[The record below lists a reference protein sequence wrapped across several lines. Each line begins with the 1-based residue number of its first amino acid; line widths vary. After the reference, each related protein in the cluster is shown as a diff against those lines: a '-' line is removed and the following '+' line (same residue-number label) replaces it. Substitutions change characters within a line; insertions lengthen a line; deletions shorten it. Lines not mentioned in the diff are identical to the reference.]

1 MGRRGESVFRRK
13 DGRWEARYSLGKD
26 AVTGKTKYRS
36 VYGRTYSE
44 AKENRVQAM
53 QKVYVPQKNNCFI
66 DAARMWLEEK
76 ELGIKE
82 QTYRRYRQC
91 IDTHIIPYFG
101 SVKCAAITQNAID
114 EFLKQKRL
122 SGRLDGKGGLSQS
135 TIRGLC
141 IILQSILLFAHQK
154 KLGIPE
160 MIRLKKPRIEKKK
173 ISVLKQ
179 NEQKQLE
186 VVLLEAPTDANL
198 AVYLAL
204 HTGMR
209 IGEICAL
216 RWSDID
222 LAEHLLYVRG
232 TVIRNRTGQLTIA
245 SPKSETSQRTIPLA
259 RQLAKLLAAK
269 RKHSGS
275 EFVFSSSREKD
286 TFLNPRTL
294 QYHFR
299 SLLKRLEI
307 PCMSFHALRHTFA
320 TRWIEFGMDVKSLS
334 EVLGHASVQI
344 TLDIYVHSSD
354 KLKREAIDKLESF
367 SGRTC
372 GQETEESVA

>member
-1 MGRRGESVFRRK
+1 M
-13 DGRWEARYSLGKD
+13 
-26 AVTGKTKYRS
+26 
-36 VYGRTYSE
+36 
-44 AKENRVQAM
+44 
-53 QKVYVPQKNNCFI
+53 
-66 DAARMWLEEK
+66 
-76 ELGIKE
+76 
-82 QTYRRYRQC
+82 
-91 IDTHIIPYFG
+91 
-101 SVKCAAITQNAID
+101 TQNAID

-135 TIRGLC
+135 TMRGLC

-154 KLGIPE
+154 KLGISE
-160 MIRLKKPRIEKKK
+160 MIRIKKPRIEKKK

-186 VVLLEAPTDANL
+186 VVLLEVPTDANL

-216 RWSDID
+216 RWRDID
-222 LAEHLLYVRG
+222 FAEHLLYVRG
-232 TVIRNRTGQLTIA
+232 TVIRNRSGELAIA
-245 SPKSETSQRTIPLA
+245 SPKSETSHRTIPLA
-259 RQLAKLLAAK
+259 RQLANLLAAK
-269 RKHSGS
+269 RKHCGS
-275 EFVFSSSREKD
+275 EFVFSSSQKKD

-320 TRWIEFGMDVKSLS
+320 TRWIELGMDVKSLS

-354 KLKREAIDKLESF
+354 RLKREAIDKLESF

-372 GQETEESVA
+372 GQETAGSVA